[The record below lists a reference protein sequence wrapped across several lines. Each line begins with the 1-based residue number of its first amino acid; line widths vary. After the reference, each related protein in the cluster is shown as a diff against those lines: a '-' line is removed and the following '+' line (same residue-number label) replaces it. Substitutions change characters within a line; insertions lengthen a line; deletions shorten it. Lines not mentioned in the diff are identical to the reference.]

1 MVVVFYRPLG
11 PLTSPFPR
19 MAEASWKSLGQAVG
33 LVLAYKGERKR
44 WEKQNSVSKVGKMA

>member
-1 MVVVFYRPLG
+1 MVVFYRPLG
-11 PLTSPFPR
+11 PLINPFPR

-33 LVLAYKGERKR
+33 LVLAYKGERNH